1 MEDSP
6 AVPPMSKPKP
16 THDLHENEL
25 GYFVDTLTPHQRVY
39 LQRLLGEYLTAI
51 PRDGEEPPPEAMHL
65 MRQGAGT
72 LFSLLDHLR
81 AFSNNDSD
89 SDIRPFGL
97 SFPEPG
103 HALVLLSPRILH
115 WSGLWDARSH
125 EWISEIKAG
134 KVSVDLRKLEDI
146 NSSTIAWL
154 VTMAS
159 HVPSRKLCLLNTPE
173 RIRRS
178 IQVLKLDQVLVAQ

>member
-1 MEDSP
+1 
-6 AVPPMSKPKP
+6 MSKPKP
-16 THDLHENEL
+16 TNDLHENEL
-25 GYFVDTLTPHQRVY
+25 GYFVDTLNPHQRVY

-51 PRDGEEPPPEAMHL
+51 PKAGEEAPPEALSL

-72 LFSLLDHLR
+72 LFSLLEHLR
-81 AFSNNDSD
+81 AFHNNDPD

-103 HALVLLSPRILH
+103 HAQVLLSPRILH

-134 KVSVDLRKLEDI
+134 RVSVDLRKLDDI

-159 HVPSRKLCLLNTPE
+159 HVPSRRLSLLNASE

-178 IQVLKLDQVLVAQ
+178 ILVLKLDQVLVAQ